1 MMKYR
6 NLIIAA
12 IAISEFI
19 EMIGA
24 YGIFKKCGRRPWVA
38 FVPFVRHASMGKCA
52 GRNQEGHSLM
62 LISLGVVVMITTI
75 CMFKPNSLQSM
86 ISMFLLMLF
95 MIPNVIYSIRVY
107 FGLADA
113 FGRNRLWVIPW
124 FIFRCLCALL
134 WGCSKNFKTAEGYPF
149 DAEEAAPEVSGLQ
162 AEALDEGLS
171 INITKRTAMNFFQRK
186 VLLRD
191 IHLSIPKGH
200 MVLLLGGSGSGKT
213 TFLNA
218 VTGYEK
224 AKAVITLAGSNVYKD
239 YKSMKYDIG
248 FVPQQDLVRGSDTV
262 YRTLSDAA
270 LLRLPSEMRFDERR
284 ERINDV
290 LNTFGLTPVKGSL
303 VDKLSGGQRKRLSI
317 AIEYISDP
325 TLFILDEPDSGL
337 DGVMARALFEK
348 LRAIADSG
356 KIVIVITHTPDRV
369 ADLFDD
375 VIVVAKD
382 ANRTGRLA
390 YYGAREKSYGF
401 FGKKSMEEILM
412 SVNRRE
418 EGGEGK
424 ADEFVR
430 KYTAAVAG
438 GEL

>member
-1 MMKYR
+1 MMEYR
-6 NLIIAA
+6 DTILAVLA
-12 IAISEFI
+12 VSEI
-19 EMIGA
+19 LEIIGA
-24 YGIFKKCGRRPWVA
+24 YGIFKKCGIRPWLA
-38 FVPFVRHASMGKCA
+38 FIPFLRHGRMGKCA
-52 GRNQEGHSLM
+52 CREQEGSSMM
-62 LISLGVVVMITTI
+62 LLSFGIVLTTVTW
-75 CMFKPNSLQSM
+75 CVYKTNSLQSM
-86 ISMFLLMLF
+86 ISVFLLMLL
-95 MIPNVIYSIRVY
+95 MIPFTIYSIRVY
-107 FGLADA
+107 FGLAAA

-124 FIFRCLCALL
+124 VLLRGPIAIL
-134 WGCSKNFKTAEGYPF
+134 WGYGRHFDTVDEYPF
-149 DAEEAAPEVSGLQ
+149 DAEGAAPEVSGIE
-162 AEALDEGLS
+162 AESSGGGLS
-171 INITKRTAMNFFQRK
+171 ININKRTAMNFLQRK

-191 IHLSIPKGH
+191 IHLSVPKGH

-224 AKAVITLAGSNVYKD
+224 AKAVIKLGGNNIYKD

-270 LLRLPSEMRFDERR
+270 LLRLPSDMKYDERR
-284 ERINDV
+284 KRINSV
-290 LNTFGLTPVKGSL
+290 LDTFGLTPVKGSL

-369 ADLFDD
+369 VDLFDD

-430 KYTAAVAG
+430 KYAAAAAG